1 MTPDK
6 SDLTYSEKR
15 LLLFLSNFSAKEPA
29 SGETVLRSLNIG
41 VREFRRICLNLRNKG
56 YKLCFSLNRGY
67 YIADNKEEY
76 LRFRD
81 NYTSY
86 SHTIHQ
92 AVTAMDKSE
101 LYRNEVKRMFNGKDC
116 GDLNEKI

>member
-1 MTPDK
+1 MTSTK
-6 SDLTYSEKR
+6 NGLTYSER
-15 LLLFLSNFSAKEPA
+15 QLLLFLLNFSAKDPV
-29 SGETVLRSLNIG
+29 SGEAVLCSLNIS

-67 YIADNKEEY
+67 YIAENKEEY

-86 SHTIHQ
+86 SQTIYK
-92 AVTAMDKSE
+92 AVDAMDKSE
-101 LYRNEVKRMFNGKDC
+101 LYRNNIKHLLNGKAVDT
-116 GDLNEKI
+116 NEKV